1 MKNNVYKM
9 DNSIQKLMS
18 GKHTYFLDEK
28 EFKDISFK
36 LKNKNYEIY
45 KPYKDSEK
53 VILYNNEIPDV
64 SLYKINCLDKLRHQD
79 ILGSI
84 MNLGISSSYLG
95 DIIIDN
101 DNYYFYII
109 STLDNFIKDNLN
121 KIGSKF
127 ITLEKIDIKLLES
140 YERKYEE
147 NEIIVSS
154 LRIDNVISKIINT
167 NRKEVLNKIKEK
179 QVILN
184 YDILTKNEYV
194 LKENDIFSIRKHGKY
209 KFVSVVNNTKKNNL
223 VIKYLRYI

>member
-1 MKNNVYKM
+1 MKNNVYKI
-9 DNSIQKLMS
+9 DNNIQKIMS
-18 GKHTYFLDEK
+18 GKYTYFLDEK
-28 EFKDISFK
+28 EFKEISYK

-53 VILYNNEIPDV
+53 LILYNNEIPDV
-64 SLYKINCLDKLRHQD
+64 SLYKINCIDKLRHQD

-101 DNYYFYII
+101 YNYYFYLI

>member
-1 MKNNVYKM
+1 
-9 DNSIQKLMS
+9 
-18 GKHTYFLDEK
+18 
-28 EFKDISFK
+28 
-36 LKNKNYEIY
+36 
-45 KPYKDSEK
+45 
-53 VILYNNEIPDV
+53 
-64 SLYKINCLDKLRHQD
+64 
-79 ILGSI
+79 

>member
-18 GKHTYFLDEK
+18 GKYTYFLDEK

-64 SLYKINCLDKLRHQD
+64 SLYKINCIDKLRHQD

-209 KFVSVVNNTKKNNL
+209 KFIGVVNNTKKNNL